1 MSIIT
6 ILVVLALVGVLLWA
20 ITQFPMDPAI
30 ANIIRVVAIVAV
42 VLWLLTKF
50 VPGALAI

>member
-42 VLWLLTKF
+42 VIWLITKLA
-50 VPGALAI
+50 PGVLAL